1 MKYRMFTMKT
11 SGAKVAINIDKV
23 CFVHEILGKDG
34 GCEIW
39 MRETTDGD
47 MIKLEVAESFGVAI
61 ARLNIVTEG

>member
-1 MKYRMFTMKT
+1 MKT